1 MVRRLAVVWLPP
13 AVLAAAV
20 LLPAADAR
28 AQAPSSGTSTA
39 QNPTGTQTSSPSGT
53 TQPTTTD
60 AATDETRPAT
70 TTFFGDTG
78 LWFVPTG
85 EVLGH
90 GKWSVSGYR
99 RGTNF
104 VQGFTNVGDF
114 AGTFGVGLG
123 DRAEIFGS
131 FLFDTR
137 IDRDLRPLFISDLA
151 VGGVVDRYPRVEEGW
166 TGDNVGDLFVG
177 AKVNLWSEF
186 RQRPAA
192 LALRGM
198 VKVPTGKEEE
208 GVSTG
213 KADVAIDFI
222 ASKDVRQY
230 LELSGY
236 AGYEFRGSPDD
247 IELPDSAFRWGVGAG
262 FPSRSPLRGIF
273 ELTGTLPNADEVTLV
288 PGTVV
293 GNDGSVAPALSEVKS
308 LTRANAGLT
317 WQSRTGFFVGGGV
330 AFNLPTKD
338 RDDFRTDQ
346 DEFGDFV
353 DWQVRIGFHPGVR
366 VYVPPPPPPP
376 PPAPVAQPNRPPTV
390 TAQCDPCTVEVGRS
404 STLTANATDP
414 DGDTL
419 TYKWTTPQGTLA
431 NPAERQT
438 LWTAPQQ
445 EGTVPVTIAVSD
457 GKGGNA
463 QATVNIQVTRPP
475 VREYTFEDVHF
486 DFDRYTLRPE
496 ATRVLDE
503 AVNAMQQDQTLRLQ
517 IEGHTC
523 NIGTAEYNLALGDR
537 RANAVR
543 DYLISRGVAVGRL
556 TTVSY
561 GEERP
566 RHDNAREETR
576 RLNRRAALTVN
587 LQR

>member
-1 MVRRLAVVWLPP
+1 M
-13 AVLAAAV
+13 
-20 LLPAADAR
+20 
-28 AQAPSSGTSTA
+28 
-39 QNPTGTQTSSPSGT
+39 
-53 TQPTTTD
+53 
-60 AATDETRPAT
+60 
-70 TTFFGDTG
+70 
-78 LWFVPTG
+78 
-85 EVLGH
+85 
-90 GKWSVSGYR
+90 
-99 RGTNF
+99 
-104 VQGFTNVGDF
+104 
-114 AGTFGVGLG
+114 
-123 DRAEIFGS
+123 
-131 FLFDTR
+131 
-137 IDRDLRPLFISDLA
+137 
-151 VGGVVDRYPRVEEGW
+151 
-166 TGDNVGDLFVG
+166 
-177 AKVNLWSEF
+177 
-186 RQRPAA
+186 
-192 LALRGM
+192 
-198 VKVPTGKEEE
+198 
-208 GVSTG
+208 
-213 KADVAIDFI
+213 
-222 ASKDVRQY
+222 
-230 LELSGY
+230 
-236 AGYEFRGSPDD
+236 
-247 IELPDSAFRWGVGAG
+247 
-262 FPSRSPLRGIF
+262 
-273 ELTGTLPNADEVTLV
+273 
-288 PGTVV
+288 
-293 GNDGSVAPALSEVKS
+293 
-308 LTRANAGLT
+308 
-317 WQSRTGFFVGGGV
+317 
-330 AFNLPTKD
+330 KD
-338 RDDFRTDQ
+338 RDDFRTDE

-376 PPAPVAQPNRPPTV
+376 PAPPVAQPNRPPTV
-390 TAQCDPCTVEVGRS
+390 TAQCDPCTVEVGRT
-404 STLTANATDP
+404 STVTANATDP

-445 EGTVPVTIAVSD
+445 EGTVPVTVAVSD

-503 AVNAMQQDQTLRLQ
+503 AVNAMQQDQTLRIQ

-543 DYLISRGVAVGRL
+543 DYLISRGVATNRL

-587 LQR
+587 LQK